1 MSEENGMRLG
11 WIGAGR
17 MGFALASRL
26 LEAGHDVAVWNRTRA
41 KAEPLA
47 EQGATIVDAPADLA
61 DRDIVFTMV
70 GGDRDFQQVVIG
82 DGGLLSRAGTAPK
95 VLVDSTTISA
105 GASQVVRD
113 TAEMHGTA
121 VLAAPVTGN
130 PKVVAAGRLTVAAS
144 APPAGFDLAEPYL
157 QLYAAGVTYV
167 GEGDRARLVK
177 ICHNLMLGIVAQTI
191 AEIAVLAEKGGVSRA
206 DLMAFLNDSV
216 MGSMFTRYKT
226 PAYVNLDFTPTFTP
240 ALLLKDF
247 HLGFEAAK
255 EHGVPMPVAAA
266 AEQVVQSLVGNG
278 YDDVDFAAVLA
289 YEAKASGL
297 ELRPEDAPVS
307 DGLSGGESGAN
318 GDGGR
323 AADDAQAAETRAA

>member
-1 MSEENGMRLG
+1 MSDENGMRLG

-17 MGFALASRL
+17 MGFQLASRL

-47 EQGATIVDAPADLA
+47 EQGAAIVDAPADLA
-61 DRDIVFTMV
+61 DRDVVFTMV

-82 DGGLLSRAGTAPK
+82 DGGLLSRNGAAPR
-95 VLVDSTTISA
+95 VLVDSTTISP

-113 TAEMHGTA
+113 AAQEHGTA
-121 VLAAPVTGN
+121 VLAAPVSGN
-130 PKVVAAGRLTVAAS
+130 PKVVAAGKLTIVASGPREA
-144 APPAGFDLAEPYL
+144 FDLAEPYL
-157 QLYAAGVTYV
+157 RLFGAGVTYV

-177 ICHNLMLGIVAQTI
+177 ICHNLMLGIVAQTL
-191 AEIAVLAEKGGVSRA
+191 AEIAVLAEKGGVNRA

-278 YDDVDFAAVLA
+278 YDDVDFAALLD

-297 ELRPEDAPVS
+297 ELKPEDAPVG
-307 DGLSGGESGAN
+307 DGLSADGNSSQPV
-318 GDGGR
+318 GDV
-323 AADDAQAAETRAA
+323 AQVR